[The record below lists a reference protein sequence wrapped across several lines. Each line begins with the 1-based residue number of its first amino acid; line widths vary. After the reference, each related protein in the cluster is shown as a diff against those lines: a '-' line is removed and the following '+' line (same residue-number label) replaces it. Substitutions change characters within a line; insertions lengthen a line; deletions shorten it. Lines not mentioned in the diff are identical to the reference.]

1 MFKNVPHVQKFYW
14 ILWNMFWSQK
24 TTQWLLET
32 VFRQSV
38 RIKWRTL
45 WKTLI
50 TKNEKSSQR
59 QYWNVTKLISILEK
73 NDCSFTDCKIQENL
87 RRLCEDPAEIWWWSY
102 LKNWEM
108 ATNLLCKISA
118 SASKE
123 VCTTKFGV
131 DTAENAP
138 PKGSKLGILKTK
150 ENVNENR
157 KFAEI
162 AITKTRR
169 DGDGVGVGFTKRPP
183 NNQLHLGTAEI
194 RHCKSPPEESLSG
207 RTSQSM

>member
-1 MFKNVPHVQKFYW
+1 
-14 ILWNMFWSQK
+14 
-24 TTQWLLET
+24 
-32 VFRQSV
+32 
-38 RIKWRTL
+38 
-45 WKTLI
+45 
-50 TKNEKSSQR
+50 
-59 QYWNVTKLISILEK
+59 
-73 NDCSFTDCKIQENL
+73 
-87 RRLCEDPAEIWWWSY
+87 
-102 LKNWEM
+102 M

-183 NNQLHLGTAEI
+183 NNQLHLLRRLLQI
-194 RHCKSPPEESLSG
+194 LRHLRGFVESFHLSTYLWNPKKNVFSAKTCIFRWRKYTVFCWAG
-207 RTSQSM
+207 RA